1 MARLARVVAVGVPH
15 HITQRGN
22 DRQDVFRTDVD
33 RVRYLQLLAEHAGQW
48 GVRLLGYCLMS
59 NHVHLIAVPRSPES
73 FARGIGRAHYRYT
86 REYNLMNRRSG
97 HLWQNRF
104 YSAPLDRA
112 HLLRALR
119 YVDLNPVRAR
129 LVATEVREWLEGN
142 NDWAAFGVFEIESGD
157 FAGRAEGN
165 LIPQSFYTAHRL
177 RRHNRDGGY
186 ASIPRAKAETFLA
199 NWRIGQ
205 DYDGYIYPD
214 ARDHIFFELPG
225 AETNARMVKNL
236 ATTAGIF
243 LALGLLASISAA
255 HIVRRRD

>member
-104 YSAPLDRA
+104 YSCPLSDSHA
-112 HLLRALR
+112 ATALR
-119 YVDLNPVRAR
+119 YVDLNPVRASM
-129 LVATEVREWLEGN
+129 AE
-142 NDWAAFGVFEIESGD
+142 
-157 FAGRAEGN
+157 RAEEYRW
-165 LIPQSFYTAHRL
+165 SSAAAHLGIVDWPHGLLDRRAWDELDLAAGWREYLDAKREQDEEMRL
-177 RRHNRDGGY
+177 R
-186 ASIPRAKAETFLA
+186 E
-199 NWRIGQ
+199 
-205 DYDGYIYPD
+205 
-214 ARDHIFFELPG
+214 
-225 AETNARMVKNL
+225 
-236 ATTAGIF
+236 ATSTGRPF
-243 LALGLLASISAA
+243 GDEEFVLALERKLARPLRPNPPGRPKARAA
-255 HIVRRRD
+255 SSNL